1 MLQANF
7 RYRVFYMHDAT
18 VSQDTCYYFKIEAT
32 SKYAKLVRCIFFREH
47 KCITRVYYN
56 SLKHRIH

>member
-18 VSQDTCYYFKIEAT
+18 VSQGTCYYFKIEAT
-32 SKYAKLVRCIFFREH
+32 SKYMQNSFA
-47 KCITRVYYN
+47 VYFLEN
-56 SLKHRIH
+56 TNV